1 MKPSDIDERGQPLP
15 KPQTPRI
22 PKAIYR
28 KQDKQND
35 SLAVLCLPSLP
46 VPDLDL
52 RYRLNRLRNMQM
64 VDGITVDPNVMGGK
78 PCIRGTRVTV
88 GTIVGQLGSGVTRER
103 LLEMYPYLTSGQIDD
118 CLRFAAWRSQEEEIV
133 FVEKSA

>member
-15 KPQTPRI
+15 EPQTPRI

-52 RYRLNRLRNMQM
+52 RYSLNRLRNMQM